1 MMKQQTKKMLKLSKN
16 WKENKMAIK
25 LYNKSEKTVYEISQ
39 DVENEKINIDVIK
52 NGSVDYYYEIEAS
65 ELLKIFLNYEIKNNI
80 S

>member
-1 MMKQQTKKMLKLSKN
+1 
-16 WKENKMAIK
+16 MAIK